1 MTTPWYE
8 GWTDVTYPIF
18 ENMTGWPGQPAT
30 QLEAISCMH
39 CGDAARVSV
48 LHLSVHSGSHMDA
61 PSHFLSE
68 GKDISRSPFEAGLG
82 PVRVAAIDCAAE
94 VTPEQL
100 QDYETRS
107 RPLQAGERLIL
118 RTPNSNHG
126 LWLQQPFDKD
136 YHAIGPAAAAY
147 IAKKKLRLIGVDYLS
162 VGPFFEGNPQTH
174 RALLGAEVCV
184 IEGVDLR
191 KIEEGDYEMICLPL
205 KIVGSDGS
213 PIRILLRPASPAE

>member
-1 MTTPWYE
+1 MTPWYE

-30 QLEAISCMH
+30 EVEAISCMH

-48 LHLSVHSGSHMDA
+48 LHMSVHSGTHMDA

-68 GKDISRSPFEAGLG
+68 GKDISRSPFGVGLG
-82 PVRVAAIDCAAE
+82 PVRVASIACEGA

-100 QDYETRS
+100 AAYEART

-118 RTPNSNHG
+118 RTPNSDHG
-126 LWLQQPFDKD
+126 LWLQQPFDKE
-136 YHAIGPAAAAY
+136 YHGISPAAADY
-147 IAKKKLRLIGVDYLS
+147 IARRKLSLIGVDYLS
-162 VGPFFEGNPQTH
+162 VGPFYEGNPQTH
-174 RALLGAEVCV
+174 RTLLGAEVCI

-191 KIEEGDYEMICLPL
+191 RITEGDYEMICLPL
-205 KIVGSDGS
+205 KIVGSDAS
-213 PIRILLRPASPAE
+213 PIRILLRPAAQED

>member
-1 MTTPWYE
+1 MATAWYE

-30 QLEAISCMH
+30 KLEAISCMH

-48 LHLSVHSGSHMDA
+48 LSLSVHSGTHMDA

-82 PVRVAAIDCAAE
+82 PVRVAHIDCPGA

-100 QDYETRS
+100 RAYEGRT
-107 RPLQAGERLIL
+107 RPLKAGERLIL
-118 RTPNSNHG
+118 RTPNSDRG
-126 LWLQQPFDKD
+126 LWLQQPFDED
-136 YHAIGPAAAAY
+136 YRGIGPAAAAY
-147 IAKKKLRLIGVDYLS
+147 LAKKQLQLIGVDYLS
-162 VGPFFEGNPQTH
+162 VGPFHTGNPETH
-174 RALLGAEVCV
+174 RTLLGAEITI

-205 KIVGSDGS
+205 RVVGSDGS
-213 PIRILLRPASPAE
+213 PIRILLRPAS